1 MEVRQQNTD
10 KAHTAQIEDITTST
24 DPSVET
30 PGTEE
35 TPDADTVLATLKRE
49 RWAVIWCCYAI
60 WVVLVVAF
68 DFAAPSAILGVP
80 QFRKDFGYFYQGD
93 YVLPAK
99 WQSAYSGAPVAS
111 GVVGS
116 FMSGWLGDKIGKKVM
131 IGFAYGLI
139 LAGISAEMV
148 ATTNEVFFGAKFM
161 IGFSIGIGLA
171 VSFSYLGEISPPR
184 LRGIMGAA
192 GSLSFIMAQ
201 LVVAVIQKGV
211 SDRDD
216 RWAYRGIFVAQYGIT
231 AIGII
236 FLPFMPESPY
246 WLVRRGDDSK
256 TTRALQRL
264 GYSPS
269 ECSKRIADMKDTLE
283 RARHET
289 SSASYVEC
297 FRKSNLRRTVIA
309 VAPIFIQNISGYY
322 FVATYLTYYAQ
333 LVGYSADASFIINVV
348 AQVVS
353 FVGCVA
359 SWFLIESVG
368 RRPLNIWG
376 VALMTVVLCVG
387 GGLATANNFQCLK
400 AVIGLFIVY
409 EFIYFVTIGSA
420 GFVALAEIA
429 TPRLRTKTAALG
441 ILLQNAIVCVL
452 AFVIPYTFN
461 PDKGNLGGKTAVIF
475 AFLGI
480 LSTVY
485 LFLCHPETA
494 GRDYREMDELFIK
507 QVKARDFKG
516 YVTDAEAVAKRA
528 AGDGVPGQSV

>member
-1 MEVRQQNTD
+1 MEVRQQITD
-10 KAHTAQIEDITTST
+10 KAHTAQVEDITTSS

-35 TPDADTVLATLKRE
+35 TPGADTVLATLKRE
-49 RWAVIWCCYAI
+49 PWAVIWCCYAI

-116 FMSGWLGDKIGKKVM
+116 FMSGWLGDKIGKKAM

-139 LAGISAEMV
+139 LAGISVEMV

-161 IGFSIGIGLA
+161 IGFVIGIGLA
-171 VSFSYLGEISPPR
+171 VSFSYLGEISPQR

-192 GSLSFIMAQ
+192 GSLSFIIAQ

-216 RWAYRGIFVAQYGIT
+216 RWAYRGIFVAQYGMT
-231 AIGII
+231 AIGIV

-246 WLVRRGDDSK
+246 WL
-256 TTRALQRL
+256 RL

-289 SSASYVEC
+289 SSASYAEC

-333 LVGYSADASFIINVV
+333 LVGYSADASFIINIV

-387 GGLATANNFQCLK
+387 GGLATTNNFQCLK

-420 GFVALAEIA
+420 GF
-429 TPRLRTKTAALG
+429 TAALG
-441 ILLQNAIVCVL
+441 ILLQNAIVCGL
-452 AFVIPYTFN
+452 AFLIPYIFN
-461 PDKGNLGGKTAVIF
+461 PDKGNLGGKTAFIF
-475 AFLGI
+475 ALLGI

-485 LFLCHPETA
+485 LFLYHPETA
-494 GRDYREMDELFIK
+494 GRGYREMDELFIK

-516 YVTDAEAVAKRA
+516 YVTDAEVVTKRD
-528 AGDGVPGQSV
+528 AGDGLPGQSV

>member
-1 MEVRQQNTD
+1 LTNQN
-10 KAHTAQIEDITTST
+10 
-24 DPSVET
+24 
-30 PGTEE
+30 
-35 TPDADTVLATLKRE
+35 R
-49 RWAVIWCCYAI
+49 
-60 WVVLVVAF
+60 
-68 DFAAPSAILGVP
+68 
-80 QFRKDFGYFYQGD
+80 
-93 YVLPAK
+93 
-99 WQSAYSGAPVAS
+99 
-111 GVVGS
+111 
-116 FMSGWLGDKIGKKVM
+116 
-131 IGFAYGLI
+131 
-139 LAGISAEMV
+139 
-148 ATTNEVFFGAKFM
+148 
-161 IGFSIGIGLA
+161 
-171 VSFSYLGEISPPR
+171 
-184 LRGIMGAA
+184 
-192 GSLSFIMAQ
+192 
-201 LVVAVIQKGV
+201 
-211 SDRDD
+211 
-216 RWAYRGIFVAQYGIT
+216 
-231 AIGII
+231 
-236 FLPFMPESPY
+236 SPY

-387 GGLATANNFQCLK
+387 GGLATTNNFQCLK
-400 AVIGLFIVY
+400 TVIGLFIVY

-441 ILLQNAIVCVL
+441 ILLQNAIVVSSLFFWPCHL
-452 AFVIPYTFN
+452 FCFPLFSSA
-461 PDKGNLGGKTAVIF
+461 LQ
-475 AFLGI
+475 I
-480 LSTVY
+480 LY
-485 LFLCHPETA
+485 A
-494 GRDYREMDELFIK
+494 DYSS
-507 QVKARDFKG
+507 
-516 YVTDAEAVAKRA
+516 
-528 AGDGVPGQSV
+528 PCSVSSPL